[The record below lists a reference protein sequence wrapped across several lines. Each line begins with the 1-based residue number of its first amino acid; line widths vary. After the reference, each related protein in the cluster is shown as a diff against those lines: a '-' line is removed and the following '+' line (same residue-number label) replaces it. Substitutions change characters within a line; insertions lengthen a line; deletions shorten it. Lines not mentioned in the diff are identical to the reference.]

1 MPTTSSRN
9 LLKSLG
15 LVLLLTGAIA
25 AKGEGMVVILLGGL
39 AIVLLGLAE
48 FRTISQENSLM
59 IRLILSSTLA
69 LVTVIKLIE
78 SVGKSFTPGH
88 LPQRWS
94 AAVSGEV
101 AHQYRP
107 VRWFNCSPA
116 LGVVYM
122 KASSAN

>member
-15 LVLLLTGAIA
+15 LVLLLTGAIV

-78 SVGKSFTPGH
+78 SVGKSFTSGH
-88 LPQRWS
+88 LYLTMILIGLVLVLIEDIKLY
-94 AAVSGEV
+94 VS
-101 AHQYRP
+101 P
-107 VRWFNCSPA
+107 P
-116 LGVVYM
+116 
-122 KASSAN
+122 KP